1 MNRIASV
8 VSMHA
13 KDKNSWFF
21 IPLMVLGV
29 SFGINVLI
37 ASLLGGKKPIY
48 TGGLLSIYVY
58 MLVGGVIVVT
68 GSFPFAIG
76 FSMRRKDYFWGTV
89 AMAALISAIWAL
101 LISLLSFVEG
111 SLIPNWGVSLHFF
124 HLPIWSDSSIFT
136 QFALFFV
143 VMLFMFFLGFAPA
156 SVYQRFGRN
165 GMYTVSGVVIGSFS
179 ILSLLSTYL
188 GWWGPMFDWLGRQ
201 TLVELTSWMA
211 LLGALCAFVSYGLL
225 RKATV

>member
-8 VSMHA
+8 VRMHA
-13 KDKNSWFF
+13 KDKNSWFY

-29 SFGINVLI
+29 SFSINVLI
-37 ASLLGGKKPIY
+37 ASLLGGKSPIY

-76 FSMRRKDYFWGTV
+76 FSVRRKDYFWGTV
-89 AMAALISAIWAL
+89 TMAAVISAIWAL
-101 LISLLSFVEG
+101 LISLLSLVEG

-124 HLPIWSDSSIFT
+124 HLPFWGNSSIFV

-143 VMLFMFFLGFAPA
+143 VMLLMFFLGFAPA
-156 SVYQRFGRN
+156 SIYQRFGRS
-165 GMYTVSGVVIGSFS
+165 GMYTISGVVIGALS
-179 ILSLLSTYL
+179 ILSLLSTYWN
-188 GWWGPMFDWLGRQ
+188 WWSAIFAWLGQQ
-201 TLVELTSWMA
+201 TVVGLTGWMA
-211 LLGALCAFVSYGLL
+211 LVAGLCALASYGLL

>member
-1 MNRIASV
+1 MNRIKSV

-29 SFGINVLI
+29 SFSINVLI
-37 ASLLGGKKPIY
+37 AYLLGGKTPIY

-76 FSMRRKDYFWGTV
+76 FSIRRKDYFWGTV
-89 AMAALISAIWAL
+89 TMAALISAIWAV

-111 SLIPNWGVSLHFF
+111 SLIHNWGVNLHFF
-124 HLPIWSDSSIFT
+124 HLPFWSNSSIFV

-143 VMLFMFFLGFAPA
+143 V
-156 SVYQRFGRN
+156 
-165 GMYTVSGVVIGSFS
+165 
-179 ILSLLSTYL
+179 
-188 GWWGPMFDWLGRQ
+188 
-201 TLVELTSWMA
+201 
-211 LLGALCAFVSYGLL
+211 
-225 RKATV
+225 